1 MPRYEHK
8 NIRFDAPLDW
18 QDRTI
23 VSFAAPRRVEQPI
36 TPNFVLTRDA
46 VDDPRISLETFA
58 EKQFV
63 DISRHLREVEVVERK
78 ATEVGGVAA
87 IEFRFR
93 QKSPLGRLEQRLIL
107 FRHDDLLFTVTTTV
121 AADEAAEQDPLFD
134 RILGTFDVST
144 LGVESPAPV
153 RSNGHV
159 GSAGSAAR

>member
-8 NIRFDAPLDW
+8 HLRFDAPLDW
-18 QDRTI
+18 EDRTI
-23 VSFAAPRRVEQPI
+23 VSFAAPRREGKPI

-46 VDDPRISLETFA
+46 YDDPRVSLEAFA

-63 DISRHLREVEVVERK
+63 DISRHLREVEVVDRK
-78 ATEVGGVAA
+78 TTAVSGIPA

-93 QKSPLGRLEQRLIL
+93 QKSTLGRLEQRLIL
-107 FRHDDLLFTVTTTV
+107 FQHEGLLFTVTTTV
-121 AADEAAEQDPLFD
+121 AADEAAEQDPMFD

-144 LGVESPAPV
+144 LGAAAAAP

-159 GSAGSAAR
+159 RSAGSTAR